1 MWCGIKKNV
10 PKIYFY
16 IITLKKINENF
27 VFGMFTKTTKTK
39 IEGKVIEI
47 SKNLQVALY
56 RE

>member
-1 MWCGIKKNV
+1 MWYKKNV

-16 IITLKKINENF
+16 IITLKKIENF
-27 VFGMFTKTTKTK
+27 VFGMFTKTMKTK

>member
-1 MWCGIKKNV
+1 MWYKKNV

-16 IITLKKINENF
+16 IITLKKKNENF